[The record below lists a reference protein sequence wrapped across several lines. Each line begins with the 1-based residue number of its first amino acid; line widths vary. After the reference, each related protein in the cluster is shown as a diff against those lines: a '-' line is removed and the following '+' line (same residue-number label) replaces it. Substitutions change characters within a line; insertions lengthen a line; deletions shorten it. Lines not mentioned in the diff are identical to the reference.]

1 MVKAFFLLMYVFVA
15 LFVLAHVPYEGGLGW
30 QMLQAPVVWVIA
42 AGWVL
47 VMFPRQIV
55 RLLLAPLRTVLLVW
69 CGTLLLA
76 LSKAVLVM
84 LNRMNRD
91 LAGEAHHDREIERA
105 D

>member
-15 LFVLAHVPYEGGLGW
+15 LCALAHMPYEGGIGW
-30 QMLQAPVVWVIA
+30 QMLHVPVVWVIS

-47 VMFPRQIV
+47 VMFPRQV
-55 RLLLAPLRTVLLVW
+55 TRLLLAPLRAVLLVLVW

-76 LSKAVLVM
+76 LAKAVLVT

-91 LAGEAHHDREIERA
+91 LAGEAHHDH
-105 D
+105 

>member
-55 RLLLAPLRTVLLVW
+55 RLLLAPLRTVLLVLVW

-76 LSKAVLVM
+76 LAKAVLVM

-91 LAGEAHHDREIERA
+91 LAGEAHHDR
-105 D
+105 